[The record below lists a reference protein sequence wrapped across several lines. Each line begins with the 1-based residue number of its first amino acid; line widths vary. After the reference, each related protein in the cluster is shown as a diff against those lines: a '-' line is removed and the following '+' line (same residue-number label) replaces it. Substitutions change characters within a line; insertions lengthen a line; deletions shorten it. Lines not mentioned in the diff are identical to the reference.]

1 MQDLRDGLDAERF
14 PEVVRA
20 FHADRARGV
29 E

>member
-14 PEVVRA
+14 PEVVRTFYA
-20 FHADRARGV
+20 ERARGV